1 MFDPRK
7 EHLRDGGGIGRRTRL
22 KICWAIARESSSL
35 SRPIKINNI
44 KENVMSYTITTK
56 HVWYNEGKV
65 IVKMYFFE
73 GIPFTFDEMPDG
85 HLYDRDLVDTA
96 NKNESYEID
105 DVYKG
110 SNYMI
115 MEQMHP
121 CFDMIEISNPQDLP
135 PDLIPF
141 YDEEDFMG

>member
-1 MFDPRK
+1 
-7 EHLRDGGGIGRRTRL
+7 
-22 KICWAIARESSSL
+22 
-35 SRPIKINNI
+35 
-44 KENVMSYTITTK
+44 MSYTITTK
-56 HVWYNEGKV
+56 HVWYNEEKI

-85 HLYDRDLVDTA
+85 HLYDLDLVEEA
-96 NKNESYEID
+96 NKNESYEIE

-121 CFDMIEISNPQDLP
+121 CFDAVEISNPKDLP
-135 PDLIPF
+135 EDLIPF
-141 YDEEDFMG
+141 YDEEDFIG

>member
-1 MFDPRK
+1 
-7 EHLRDGGGIGRRTRL
+7 
-22 KICWAIARESSSL
+22 
-35 SRPIKINNI
+35 
-44 KENVMSYTITTK
+44 MSYTITTK
-56 HVWYNEGKV
+56 HVWYNEEKI

-85 HLYDRDLVDTA
+85 HLYDRDLVDEA
-96 NKNESYEID
+96 DKNPSYEIE
-105 DVYKG
+105 DVYRG

-115 MEQMHP
+115 MESMHP

>member
-1 MFDPRK
+1 
-7 EHLRDGGGIGRRTRL
+7 
-22 KICWAIARESSSL
+22 
-35 SRPIKINNI
+35 
-44 KENVMSYTITTK
+44 MSYTITTK
-56 HVWYNEGKV
+56 HCWYNEGKV

-73 GIPFTFDEMPDG
+73 GIPFTFDDMSDG
-85 HLYDRDLVDTA
+85 HLYDLDLVQEA
-96 NKNESYEID
+96 NKNKSYEIE

-121 CFDMIEISNPQDLP
+121 CFDAVEISNPKDLP

>member
-1 MFDPRK
+1 
-7 EHLRDGGGIGRRTRL
+7 
-22 KICWAIARESSSL
+22 
-35 SRPIKINNI
+35 
-44 KENVMSYTITTK
+44 MSYTITTK
-56 HVWYNEGKV
+56 HVWYNEEKI

-85 HLYDRDLVDTA
+85 HLYDRDLVEEA
-96 NKNESYEID
+96 NKNKSYEIE

-115 MEQMHP
+115 MESMHP
-121 CFDMIEISNPQDLP
+121 CFDMVEISNAKDLP
-135 PDLIPF
+135 EDLIPF

>member
-1 MFDPRK
+1 
-7 EHLRDGGGIGRRTRL
+7 
-22 KICWAIARESSSL
+22 
-35 SRPIKINNI
+35 
-44 KENVMSYTITTK
+44 MSYTITTK
-56 HVWYNEGKV
+56 HVWYNEEKY

-85 HLYDRDLVDTA
+85 HLYDKELVEEA

-115 MEQMHP
+115 MEEMHP
-121 CFDMIEISNPQDLP
+121 CFNNVDISNPKDLP
-135 PDLIPF
+135 IDLIPF
-141 YDEEDFMG
+141 YDEEDLLG